1 MSDAADGERG
11 TSEVGIAGAA
21 AYAPRARIDADE
33 VAEAWDRF
41 RASGIAST
49 AVPGADEDGLTM
61 ASEAGERALDAAGVD
76 AAEVGL
82 LAFGT
87 STPPLE
93 EEDPTPRLGE
103 FLGVPDDAARRYVSG
118 STRAG
123 TGALG
128 AALDAGPAALPA
140 LVAVADCPRGE
151 PSSPEDHAAG
161 AGAAALVL
169 TADGPSTLRDRA
181 EYAADYPGTRFRESG
196 SDRVEGLGISAY
208 DRSAY
213 VETVCGAVEGLG
225 PASSS
230 GTAGSAH
237 DAPDDLD
244 DLDDLDAFAIGAP
257 DGKLPYRAAGALGID
272 SERLRGV
279 TPVHDLGDLGAAS
292 ALVALVRAF
301 DAGRERV
308 LVVGYGSGAGAD
320 ALLFDGASPPAAVAA
335 DAGESV
341 RYADYLRLRG
351 EITGGP
357 PAGGGAA
364 VPVPSWRRS
373 REVRYRLVAGACPD
387 CDALA
392 FPPNGACRDCGSLA
406 EFDRVRLP
414 VEGRVETTTTVSPGG
429 APPEF
434 VPQAERGG
442 PFAVAIV
449 AFDRDGRSVSVPLQT
464 TDCDPGTVAAGDQV
478 ETVVRRI
485 YTQEGVTRYGRKAR
499 PVGER

>member
-1 MSDAADGERG
+1 VSDSDDGRSDEPAG
-11 TSEVGIAGAA
+11 AVGVGVGGAA

-33 VAEAWDRF
+33 VAAAWDRF
-41 RASGIAST
+41 RASGVEST

-61 ASEAGERALDAAGVD
+61 AAEAGERGLDAAGVTPE
-76 AAEVGL
+76 AVAL

-87 STPPLE
+87 STPPLD

-103 FLGVPDDAARRYVSG
+103 FLGVPADAGRRYVSG

-123 TGALG
+123 TSALG
-128 AALDAGPAALPA
+128 AAVDAAPASLPA
-140 LVAVADCPRGE
+140 LVVAADCPRGE

-169 TADGPSTLRDRA
+169 TEDGPATLRDRA
-181 EYAADYPGTRFRESG
+181 EHAADYPGTRFRESG
-196 SDRVEGLGISAY
+196 SDRIDGLGISAY

-213 VETVCGAVEGLG
+213 VETVRGAVEGLRVD
-225 PASSS
+225 AS
-230 GTAGSAH
+230 GD
-237 DAPDDLD
+237 DA
-244 DLDDLDAFAIGAP
+244 LDAVALGAP
-257 DGKLPYRAAGALGID
+257 DGKLPYRAAETLGVD
-272 SERLRGV
+272 SERLSEV

-292 ALVALVRAF
+292 ALVGLVRAF

-308 LVVGYGSGAGAD
+308 LVVGYGSGAGSD
-320 ALLFDGASPPAAVAA
+320 ALLFDGAAPPVVVADEPA
-335 DAGESV
+335 ESV
-341 RYADYLRLRG
+341 SYAEYLRLRG

-373 REVRYRLVAGACPD
+373 REARYRLVAGACPD

-392 FPPNGACRDCGSLA
+392 FPPDGACRDCGSLA
-406 EFDRVRLP
+406 EFEHVRLP
-414 VEGRVETTTTVSPGG
+414 KEGRVEATTTVSPGG

-449 AFDRDGRSVSVPLQT
+449 AFERAGRTASVPLQA
-464 TDCDPGTVAAGDQV
+464 TDCDPERIATGHRV

-499 PVGER
+499 PTGEK